1 MESITDGKIKAD
13 TLGDEDYLFGEEV
26 GLTPLA
32 LVELILLL
40 EEEFQMEF
48 PFDNIDIAMF
58 QSVSSIADY
67 IHDYKLG

>member
-1 MESITDGKIKAD
+1 MKLCLESITDGKIKAD
-13 TLGDEDYLFGEEV
+13 TLEDEDYLFGEEV
-26 GLTPLA
+26 GLISLA

-58 QSVSSIADY
+58 QSVSPIADY
-67 IHDYKLG
+67 KSG